1 FSLTKK
7 DLQVEYFSGTGPGGQ
22 YRNRHRNCV
31 RLYHPDSG
39 ARVTGQSHRNR
50 QANLKE
56 AFQNLLHKPAFK
68 VWFNRKVMDAL
79 SGQSLEQ
86 RVREAMSPENL
97 KLNVGEN
104 PAGGKSGKKH
114 EKEEHRHSACWLPGS
129 CRHAGLCPGH
139 GILHLWRVQPDRPGI
154 QHDRPDLQ

>member
-1 FSLTKK
+1 MQLLFSLTKK

-68 VWFNRKVMDAL
+68 VWFNRKVIDAL

-97 KLNVGEN
+97 KIERW
-104 PAGGKSGKKH
+104 GKSGRWKKW
-114 EKEEHRHSACWLPGS
+114 EEA
-129 CRHAGLCPGH
+129 
-139 GILHLWRVQPDRPGI
+139 
-154 QHDRPDLQ
+154 